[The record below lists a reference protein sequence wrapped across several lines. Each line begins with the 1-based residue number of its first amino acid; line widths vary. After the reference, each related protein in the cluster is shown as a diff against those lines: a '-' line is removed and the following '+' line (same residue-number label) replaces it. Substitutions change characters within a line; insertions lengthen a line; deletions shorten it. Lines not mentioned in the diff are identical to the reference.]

1 VKYPFIRD
9 HAKEFPVRL
18 LCDTLNVS
26 PSGYYDWLE
35 RPVSATQLRRQHLEH
50 QIRASHAKAKRRYGS
65 PRIHAELSAQGERCC
80 VNTVAKLMKE
90 AGIRAVSHRKFR
102 VQTTDSRHELPVAEN
117 HLNQTFVAT
126 KPNEVW
132 LSDITYIHTSE
143 GVLYLA
149 AVLDLYSRMVVGWSM
164 NTTMESR
171 LVVDALTMALERRGP
186 GDTLLAHSDRG
197 RQYASEHYQLV
208 LTKHGITCSMSRVGN
223 CYDNA
228 PMESF
233 WASLKKELV
242 YPDSF
247 PTIAIAKAQLF
258 EYLEVFYNRQ
268 RRHSALDYRSPAEFE
283 CINHS

>member
-35 RPVSATQLRRQHLEH
+35 RPVSATQQRRQHLEQ